1 MIGVISLG
9 QCGGNIGDLFVE
21 YGFPAVAINY
31 SSTDLMSLDNIENKL
46 TLFGS
51 EGCGKD
57 RTLASQLMKNN
68 WENTIDFIKRNFS
81 SPSIEVLLV
90 VFSTGGGSGSGISS
104 LLLDLLSV
112 ELPEKVIVACPV
124 IPDLSES
131 VINQANSLQAL
142 NELQQLDICV
152 LPIDNEKVKSQ
163 NHITGKNRLYQM
175 VNQKFVKLIYEL
187 VSYTDKHSKHGVLD
201 KKDLL
206 QIFKTKGIGIIAE
219 TNLTSISNGNILD
232 LSHQGFADKINE
244 SWDNSIFTQIEYSS
258 VMRAGIIFD
267 GQESFME
274 YINHNLTFNVFK
286 KGTPLDL
293 FESYYT
299 EQKGKM
305 LSILTGLQWCNS
317 RIKQIEEIIENK
329 TSSMTEN
336 EEVYTPKTNMYDIT
350 TKLRQQNVKPKQSAI
365 DILSKYQR

>member
-1 MIGVISLG
+1 MIGTIALG

-21 YGFPAVAINY
+21 FDFPTVAINF
-31 SSTDLMSLDNIENKL
+31 SQSDLDSLENVENKMKL
-46 TLFGS
+46 WGS

-57 RTLASQLMKNN
+57 RMLASQLMKNN
-68 WENTIDFIKRNFS
+68 WENTIDFIKQNFS

-90 VFSTGGGSGSGISS
+90 VYSTGGGSGSGLSS
-104 LLLDLLSV
+104 ILLELLST
-112 ELPEKVIVACPV
+112 EMPDKVLVACP
-124 IPDLSES
+124 ILPDLSES
-131 VINQANSLQAL
+131 IINQANSLQAL

-163 NHITGKNRLYQM
+163 NHITGKNRLYQI
-175 VNQKFVKLIYEL
+175 VNQKFVKLIYDL

-244 SWDNSIFTQIEYSS
+244 SWENSIFTPIEYNS
-258 VMRAGIIFD
+258 VMRAGVIFD

-274 YINHNLTFNVFK
+274 YINHNLTFNIFK
-286 KGTPLDL
+286 KGMPLDL
-293 FESYYT
+293 FESYYS
-299 EQKGKM
+299 EQKGKV

-317 RIKQIEEIIENK
+317 RIKQIEELIENK

-350 TKLRQQNVKPKQSAI
+350 TKLRQQNVRPKQSAM